1 MESPAGDVGDKVSGD
16 QRVVGAV
23 GPKTV
28 AILGA
33 GVMGS
38 TLLSGLIRSGRVAA
52 ELVITGRNAERA
64 EMLAGTYGVRLMS
77 NIDAAQVADTLVL
90 VVKPQ
95 DMEGLLAEI
104 RGHVAHGA
112 LVVSLAAGITTAF
125 LEDRLPVGTAVVRVM
140 PNTPALVDEGMA
152 ALSPGRHCDE
162 VHLVEAEELLRSCGK
177 VLRVAEKHQDA
188 VTAISGAAQTADTLV
203 LVVKPQDMEGLL
215 AEIRGH
221 VAHGALVVSLAAG
234 ITTAFLEDRLP
245 VGTAVVRVMPNTPA
259 LVDEGMAALSPGRHC
274 DEVHLV
280 EAEELLRSCGKVLR
294 VAEKHQDAVTAISGS
309 GPAYIFYVVEAM
321 IEAGVLLGMPRTTST
336 ELVVQT
342 LYGAATML
350 KETGQHP
357 TVLREQVSSPGGT
370 TMAALRQL
378 DDHKVRAAF
387 VTAIEAAAERSK
399 QLASGST

>member
-1 MESPAGDVGDKVSGD
+1 MAEVTVD
-16 QRVVGAV
+16 

-28 AILGA
+28 AIFGA

-38 TLLSGLIRSGRVAA
+38 TLLSGLVRSGRDVAD
-52 ELVITGRNAERA
+52 LVITGRNTERA
-64 EMLAGTYGVRLMS
+64 EELASSTGVRRLS
-77 NIDAAQVADTLVL
+77 NVDAAALADTLVL

-95 DMEGLLAEI
+95 DMSGLLAEI
-104 RGHVAHGA
+104 RDQVRPGA

-125 LEDRLPVGTAVVRVM
+125 LEERLPPGTAVVRVM

-152 ALSPGRHCDE
+152 AISPGQACDE

-177 VLRVAEKHQDA
+177 VLR
-188 VTAISGAAQTADTLV
+188 I
-203 LVVKPQDMEGLL
+203 P
-215 AEIRGH
+215 
-221 VAHGALVVSLAAG
+221 
-234 ITTAFLEDRLP
+234 
-245 VGTAVVRVMPNTPA
+245 
-259 LVDEGMAALSPGRHC
+259 
-274 DEVHLV
+274 
-280 EAEELLRSCGKVLR
+280 
-294 VAEKHQDAVTAISGS
+294 EKHQDAVTAISGS

-321 IEAGVLLGMPRTTST
+321 IEAGVLLGLPRATST

-350 KETGQHP
+350 KETRQHP

-387 VTAIEAAAERSK
+387 VTAMEAAAERSK
-399 QLASGST
+399 ALASGNG